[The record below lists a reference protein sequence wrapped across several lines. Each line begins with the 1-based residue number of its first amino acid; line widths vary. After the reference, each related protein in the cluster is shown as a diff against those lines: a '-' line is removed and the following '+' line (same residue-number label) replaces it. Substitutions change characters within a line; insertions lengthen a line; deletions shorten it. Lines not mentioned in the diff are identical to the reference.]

1 MQVLKNV
8 GAICKNTGGYG
19 CKSTCV
25 RVANMET
32 CESFDPCPKTI
43 SFSDYFRPLQ
53 IHCKPNVQSTTPLS
67 TMTMTTT
74 TMTNPTMTTT
84 TVTSTVMTTTTITT
98 TTTPAPAATTS
109 LVPSVNM
116 ENVSQ
121 IFSIF

>member
-1 MQVLKNV
+1 MQVLKNA

-19 CKSTCV
+19 FKSTCV

-32 CESFDPCPKTI
+32 CESFDSCPKTV
-43 SFSDYFRPLQ
+43 SFSDYFCPLQ
-53 IHCKPNVQSTTPLS
+53 VHCKLNVQSTTPLS

-74 TMTNPTMTTT
+74 TMTPTMTTT

-109 LVPSVNM
+109 LVPSVDM

>member
-1 MQVLKNV
+1 MQVFKNV
-8 GAICKNTGGYG
+8 GAICENTGGYVF
-19 CKSTCV
+19 KSTCV
-25 RVANMET
+25 RVENMET
-32 CESFDPCPKTI
+32 CESFDSCPKTI
-43 SFSDYFRPLQ
+43 SFSDYFCPLS
-53 IHCKPNVQSTTPLS
+53 ITCKPHVQSTLPLS
-67 TMTMTTT
+67 TMTMTT
-74 TMTNPTMTTT
+74 PTMTTT

>member
-8 GAICKNTGGYG
+8 GAICENTGGYG
-19 CKSTCV
+19 FKSTCV
-25 RVANMET
+25 RVENMET
-32 CESFDPCPKTI
+32 CESFDSCPKTI
-43 SFSDYFRPLQ
+43 SFSDYFCPLS
-53 IHCKPNVQSTTPLS
+53 ITCKPNVQSTLPLS

-74 TMTNPTMTTT
+74 TTPTMTTM
-84 TVTSTVMTTTTITT
+84 TVTSTVMTTSTI
-98 TTTPAPAATTS
+98 TTTPAPATTTS